1 MNAPKLWSLQGK
13 AILVVDDFP
22 GMRSMMRGML
32 SAYGADDITDTSNGE
47 EAIKR
52 MRDKSFDIV
61 LCDYNLGEGQDGQ
74 QVLEEAKEDDL
85 LPYSSIFIMTT
96 AENSMEMVMGAA
108 EYQPDDYLSKPF
120 TKQVLQT
127 RLKRLLAR
135 KSSLRKIAS
144 AMQRKDYSHAL
155 SLCEKQL
162 ALQPG
167 NRFELLKLK
176 GELSIKAQRYDAA
189 AAAFAEVMAERELP
203 WAKLG
208 YGETLYHRERY
219 EEAKTTFKELIKSHP
234 NYVFAHD
241 WLARVYEK
249 LDELD
254 KAQGVLTEATE
265 KSPKAVLRQRAL
277 AEISQ
282 QNEDL
287 DTAEEAYRRVMRL
300 GKNSCYKSP
309 TDYASLSRVYLQKG
323 NNVEA
328 VKTLA
333 SMKKEFRR
341 GKSLNRLHALI
352 LEITLYREMAREDEA
367 RKGINE
373 AMKLFRDNP
382 AGLTTPLAME
392 LANACYGLGLK
403 EEGDEIVRHIVR
415 NNHEDQDILAG
426 VQTMMEDCGI
436 GDDAADLIAA
446 TRDEVIALN
455 NRGVEL
461 ATSGALQ
468 DSIKLFAQAA
478 EGMPENLVINL
489 NAAQSL
495 IMFMQRYGA
504 VPEFLEQ
511 TQGYLVRAQALN
523 KPSQK
528 QDKLQ
533 TAYRKLVTSLA
544 KGMRQQQP

>member
-1 MNAPKLWSLQGK
+1 MKAPKLWSLQGK
-13 AILVVDDFP
+13 SILVVDDFP

-52 MRDKSFDIV
+52 MHDKSFDIV
-61 LCDYNLGEGQDGQ
+61 LCDYNLGEGKDGQ
-74 QVLEEAKEDDL
+74 QVLEEAKEDNL

-135 KSSLRKIAS
+135 KSSLRKIAR

-167 NRFELLKLK
+167 NRFELLRLK
-176 GELSIKAQRYDAA
+176 GELSIKAQRFDAA

-208 YGETLYHRERY
+208 YGEALYHRKRY
-219 EEAKTTFKELIKSHP
+219 EEAKTTFKELIKASP

-249 LDELD
+249 LEEPEM
-254 KAQGVLTEATE
+254 AQEILTEATE

-277 AEISQ
+277 AEISH

-287 DTAEEAYRRVMRL
+287 DSAEEAYRRVMRL

-309 TDYASLSRVYLQKG
+309 ADYASLSRVYLQKG
-323 NNVEA
+323 NNGEA
-328 VKTLA
+328 MKTLTL
-333 SMKKEFRR
+333 MKKEFHR
-341 GKSLNRLHALI
+341 GKSGDRLHAII
-352 LEITLYREMAREDEA
+352 LEIMLYRDMAREDEA
-367 RKGINE
+367 RKGITE
-373 AMKLFRDNP
+373 AMTLFRDNP
-382 AGLTTPLAME
+382 GGLNTLLAMD
-392 LANACYGLGLK
+392 LAGACYGLGLK

-415 NNHEDQDILAG
+415 NNHEDQDILDS
-426 VQTMMEDCGI
+426 VQSMMEDCGI
-436 GDDAADLIAA
+436 GDSAADLIAA
-446 TRDEVIALN
+446 TRDEVITLN
-455 NRGVEL
+455 NRGVEM
-461 ATSGALQ
+461 ATNGALQ

-478 EGMPENLVINL
+478 DGMPENLVINL

-504 VPEFLEQ
+504 APEFLEQ
-511 TQGYLVRAQALN
+511 TQSYLMRVQSLN

-533 TAYRKLVTSLA
+533 IAYRKLVTSLA
-544 KGMRQQQP
+544 KA

>member
-1 MNAPKLWSLQGK
+1 MKAPKLWSLQGK
-13 AILVVDDFP
+13 SILVVDDFP
-22 GMRSMMRGML
+22 GMRSMLRGML

-61 LCDYNLGEGQDGQ
+61 LCDYNLGEGKDGQ

-144 AMQRKDYSHAL
+144 AMQRRDYNHAL

-176 GELSIKAQRYDAA
+176 GELSIKAQRFDAA

-208 YGETLYHRERY
+208 YGETLYHRQRY
-219 EEAKTTFKELIKSHP
+219 EEAKTTFKELIKSNP

-241 WLARVYEK
+241 WLARTHEK
-249 LDELD
+249 LDEL
-254 KAQGVLTEATE
+254 KLAQEVLTEATE

-282 QNEDL
+282 KNEDL

-323 NNVEA
+323 DNLEA
-328 VKTLA
+328 MKTLA
-333 SMKKEFRR
+333 SMKKEFRSSR
-341 GKSLNRLHALI
+341 SGDRLHAII
-352 LEITLYREMAREDEA
+352 LEIMLYKDMGRDDEA
-367 RKGINE
+367 RKGISE

-382 AGLTTPLAME
+382 AGLNTPLAMN
-392 LANACYGLGLK
+392 LASACYALGQK

-415 NNHEDQDILAG
+415 NNHEDQDILDQ
-426 VQTMMEDCGI
+426 VQTMMEGCGI
-436 GDDAADLIAA
+436 GDSAADLIAA

-511 TQGYLVRAQALN
+511 TQGYLLRAQALN

-544 KGMRQQQP
+544 KGMRQKQA

>member
-1 MNAPKLWSLQGK
+1 MKAPKLWTLQGK

-22 GMRSMMRGML
+22 GMRSMLRGML
-32 SAYGADDITDTSNGE
+32 SAYGADDITDATNGE
-47 EAIKR
+47 QAVKR
-52 MRDKSFDIV
+52 MRDKTFDIV
-61 LCDYNLGEGQDGQ
+61 LCDYNLGEGKDGQ
-74 QVLEEAKEDDL
+74 QVLEEAKEREL
-85 LPYSSIFIMTT
+85 LPYSAIFIMTT

-135 KSSLRKIAS
+135 KSSLRKIAG
-144 AMQRKDYSHAL
+144 AMQRKDYAHAI

-167 NRFELLKLK
+167 NRFELLKLL
-176 GELSIKAQRYDAA
+176 GELCIKAQRYDAA
-189 AAAFAEVMAERELP
+189 AAAYAEVMRERELP

-208 YGETLYHRERY
+208 YGEALFHRERY
-219 EEAKTTFKELIKSHP
+219 QEARDTFEELIKANP
-234 NYVFAHD
+234 NYVFAYD

-249 LDELD
+249 LEDLQ
-254 KAQGVLTEATE
+254 KAQQLLIEATE
-265 KSPKAVLRQRAL
+265 KSPKALLRQRAL
-277 AEISQ
+277 AEVSQ
-282 QNEDL
+282 QNDDL
-287 DTAEEAYRRVMRL
+287 DTAEEAYRRAMRL
-300 GKNSCYKSP
+300 GKHSCYKSP
-309 TDYASLSRVYLQKG
+309 TDYASLSRVYLQKS
-323 NNVEA
+323 NNAEA
-328 VKTLA
+328 AKTLS
-333 SMKKEFRR
+333 SMKKEFR
-341 GKSLNRLHALI
+341 GGNAGDRLHALV
-352 LEITLYREMAREDEA
+352 LEATLYKDMERNDEA
-367 RKGINE
+367 RNSVAE
-373 AMKLFRDNP
+373 AMKLFRDDP
-382 AGLTTPLAME
+382 GALATPLAME
-392 LANACYGLGLK
+392 LARACYGLGLQ
-403 EEGDEIVRHIVR
+403 EEGDEVVRHIVR
-415 NNHEDQDILAG
+415 NNHDDQDALDQ

-436 GDDAADLIAA
+436 GASASELIAA

-461 ATSGALQ
+461 ATNGALQ

-511 TQGYLVRAQALN
+511 TQSYLLRAQSLN

-533 TAYRKLVTSLA
+533 TAFRKLVTSLA
-544 KGMRQQQP
+544 KA

>member
-219 EEAKTTFKELIKSHP
+219 EEAKTTFKELIRSHP

-249 LDELD
+249 LDQLD
-254 KAQGVLTEATE
+254 MAQEVLTEATE

-277 AEISQ
+277 AEISR

-309 TDYASLSRVYLQKG
+309 ADYASLSRVYLQKG

-341 GKSLNRLHALI
+341 GKSANRLHALI

-367 RKGINE
+367 RKGIAE

-415 NNHEDQDILAG
+415 NNHEDQDILDG
-426 VQTMMEDCGI
+426 VQAMMEGCGI
-436 GDDAADLIAA
+436 GDAAADLIAA

-461 ATSGALQ
+461 ATNGALQ

-511 TQGYLVRAQALN
+511 TQGYLLRAQALG

-544 KGMRQQQP
+544 KGTGRKQP

>member
-32 SAYGADDITDTSNGE
+32 SAYGADDITDTANGE
-47 EAIKR
+47 EAIKC

-219 EEAKTTFKELIKSHP
+219 EEAKTTFKELIRSHP

-249 LDELD
+249 LDQLD
-254 KAQGVLTEATE
+254 MAQEVLTEATE

-277 AEISQ
+277 AEISR

-309 TDYASLSRVYLQKG
+309 ADYASLSRVYLQKG

-341 GKSLNRLHALI
+341 GKSANRLHALI

-367 RKGINE
+367 RKGIAE

-415 NNHEDQDILAG
+415 NNHENQDILDG
-426 VQTMMEDCGI
+426 VQAMMEGCGI
-436 GDDAADLIAA
+436 GDAAADLIAA

-461 ATSGALQ
+461 ATNGALQ

-511 TQGYLVRAQALN
+511 TQGYLLRAQALG

-544 KGMRQQQP
+544 KGAGRKQP

>member
-1 MNAPKLWSLQGK
+1 MKSPKLWSLQGK
-13 AILVVDDFP
+13 SILVVDDFP

-52 MRDKSFDIV
+52 MHDKSFDIV
-61 LCDYNLGEGQDGQ
+61 LCDYNLGEGKDGQ
-74 QVLEEAKEDDL
+74 QVLEEAKEDNL

-135 KSSLRKIAS
+135 KSSLRKIAR

-167 NRFELLKLK
+167 NRFELLRLK
-176 GELSIKAQRYDAA
+176 GELSIKAQRFDAA
-189 AAAFAEVMAERELP
+189 AAAFAEVMSERELP

-208 YGETLYHRERY
+208 YGEALYHRKRY
-219 EEAKTTFKELIKSHP
+219 EEAKTTFKELIKASP

-249 LDELD
+249 LEEPEM
-254 KAQGVLTEATE
+254 AQEILTEATE

-277 AEISQ
+277 AEISH

-287 DTAEEAYRRVMRL
+287 DSAEEAYRRVMRL

-323 NNVEA
+323 NNGEA
-328 VKTLA
+328 MKTLA
-333 SMKKEFRR
+333 LMKKEFHR
-341 GKSLNRLHALI
+341 GKSGDRLHAII
-352 LEITLYREMAREDEA
+352 LEIMLYRDMAREDEA
-367 RKGINE
+367 RKGIAE
-373 AMKLFRDNP
+373 AMTLFRDNP
-382 AGLTTPLAME
+382 GGLNTRLAMD
-392 LANACYGLGLK
+392 LAGACYGLGLK

-415 NNHEDQDILAG
+415 NNHEDQDILDG
-426 VQTMMEDCGI
+426 VQNMMEDCGI
-436 GDDAADLIAA
+436 GDSAADLIAA
-446 TRDEVIALN
+446 TRDEVITLN
-455 NRGVEL
+455 NRGVEM
-461 ATSGALQ
+461 ATHGALQ

-478 EGMPENLVINL
+478 DGMPENLAINL

-504 VPEFLEQ
+504 APEFLEQ
-511 TQGYLVRAQALN
+511 TQSYLMRVQSLN

-533 TAYRKLVTSLA
+533 IAYRKLVTSLA
-544 KGMRQQQP
+544 KA

>member
-1 MNAPKLWSLQGK
+1 MKAPKLWTLQGK

-22 GMRSMMRGML
+22 GMRSMLRGML
-32 SAYGADDITDTSNGE
+32 SAYGADDITDATNGE
-47 EAIKR
+47 QAVKR
-52 MRDKSFDIV
+52 MREKTFDIV
-61 LCDYNLGEGQDGQ
+61 LCDYNLGEGKDGQ
-74 QVLEEAKEDDL
+74 QVLEEAKEREL
-85 LPYSSIFIMTT
+85 LPYSAIFIMTT

-135 KSSLRKIAS
+135 KSSLRKIAG
-144 AMQRKDYSHAL
+144 AMQRKDYAHAI

-167 NRFELLKLK
+167 NRFELLKLL
-176 GELSIKAQRYDAA
+176 GELCIKAQRYDAA
-189 AAAFAEVMAERELP
+189 AAAYAEVMRERELP

-208 YGETLYHRERY
+208 YGEALFHRERY
-219 EEAKTTFKELIKSHP
+219 QEARDTFEELIKANP
-234 NYVFAHD
+234 NYVFAYD

-249 LDELD
+249 LEDLQ
-254 KAQGVLTEATE
+254 KAQQLLIEATE
-265 KSPKAVLRQRAL
+265 KSPKALLRQRAL
-277 AEISQ
+277 AEVSQ
-282 QNEDL
+282 QNDDL
-287 DTAEEAYRRVMRL
+287 DTAEEAYRRAMRL
-300 GKNSCYKSP
+300 GKHSCYKSP
-309 TDYASLSRVYLQKG
+309 TDYASLSRVYLQKS
-323 NNVEA
+323 NNAEA
-328 VKTLA
+328 AKTLS
-333 SMKKEFRR
+333 SMKKEFR
-341 GKSLNRLHALI
+341 GGNAGDRLHALV
-352 LEITLYREMAREDEA
+352 LEATLYKDMERNDEA
-367 RKGINE
+367 RNSVAE
-373 AMKLFRDNP
+373 AMKLFRDDP
-382 AGLTTPLAME
+382 GALATPLAME
-392 LANACYGLGLK
+392 LARACYGLGLQ
-403 EEGDEIVRHIVR
+403 EEGDEVVRHIVR
-415 NNHEDQDILAG
+415 NNHDDQDALDQ

-436 GDDAADLIAA
+436 GASASELIAA

-461 ATSGALQ
+461 ATNGALQ

-511 TQGYLVRAQALN
+511 TQGYLLRAQSLN

-533 TAYRKLVTSLA
+533 TAFRKLVTSLA
-544 KGMRQQQP
+544 KA

>member
-32 SAYGADDITDTSNGE
+32 SAYGADDITDTANGE

-219 EEAKTTFKELIKSHP
+219 EEAKTTFKELIRSHP

-249 LDELD
+249 LDQLD
-254 KAQGVLTEATE
+254 MAQEVLTEATE

-277 AEISQ
+277 AEISR

-309 TDYASLSRVYLQKG
+309 ADYASLSRVYLQKG

-341 GKSLNRLHALI
+341 GKSANRLHALI

-367 RKGINE
+367 RKGIAE

-415 NNHEDQDILAG
+415 NNHEDQDILDG
-426 VQTMMEDCGI
+426 VQAMMEGCGI
-436 GDDAADLIAA
+436 GDAAADLIAA

-461 ATSGALQ
+461 ATNGALQ

-511 TQGYLVRAQALN
+511 TQGYLLRAQALG

-544 KGMRQQQP
+544 KGTGRKQP

>member
-1 MNAPKLWSLQGK
+1 MSIPKLWTLQGK

-22 GMRSMMRGML
+22 GMRSMLRGML
-32 SAYGADDITDTSNGE
+32 SAYGADDISDATNGE
-47 EAIKR
+47 QAVKR
-52 MRDKSFDIV
+52 MLDQTFDIV
-61 LCDYNLGEGQDGQ
+61 LCDYNLGEGKDGQ
-74 QVLEEAKEDDL
+74 QVLEEAKEREL

-144 AMQRKDYSHAL
+144 AMQRRDYTHAL
-155 SLCEKQL
+155 GLCEKQL

-167 NRFELLKLK
+167 NRFELLKLQ
-176 GELSIKAQRYDAA
+176 GELSIKAQRFDAA
-189 AAAFAEVMAERELP
+189 AAAYAEVMRERELP

-208 YGETLYHRERY
+208 YGEALYHRERY
-219 EEAKTTFKELIKSHP
+219 EEARDTFEELIKAHP
-234 NYVFAHD
+234 NYVFAYD

-249 LDELD
+249 LDDLQ
-254 KAQGVLTEATE
+254 KAQELLVEATE
-265 KSPKAVLRQRAL
+265 KSPKALLRQRAL

-287 DTAEEAYRRVMRL
+287 DTAEAAYRRVMRL
-300 GKNSCYKSP
+300 GKHSCYKSP
-309 TDYASLSRVYLQKG
+309 TDYASLSRVYLQQS
-323 NNVEA
+323 NDAEA
-328 VKTLA
+328 AKTLS
-333 SMKKEFRR
+333 SMKKEFR
-341 GKSLNRLHALI
+341 GSGAGDRLHALV
-352 LEITLYREMAREDEA
+352 LEASLYRDMGQEDEA
-367 RKGINE
+367 RGSVAE
-373 AMKLFRDNP
+373 AMKLFRDDP
-382 AGLTTPLAME
+382 AALATPLAMD
-392 LANACYGLGLK
+392 LARVCYGLALN
-403 EEGDEIVRHIVR
+403 EEGDEVVRHIVR
-415 NNHEDQDILAG
+415 NNHDDQDILEQ
-426 VQTMMEDCGI
+426 VQRMMEGCGI
-436 GDDAADLIAA
+436 GASASELIAA
-446 TRDEVIALN
+446 TRDEVVALN

-461 ATSGALQ
+461 ATQGALQ

-511 TQGYLVRAQALN
+511 TQGYLLRAQSLN

-544 KGMRQQQP
+544 KA

>member
-1 MNAPKLWSLQGK
+1 MKAPKLWSLQGK
-13 AILVVDDFP
+13 SILVVDDFP
-22 GMRSMMRGML
+22 GMRSMLRGML

-61 LCDYNLGEGQDGQ
+61 LCDYNLGEGKDGQ

-144 AMQRKDYSHAL
+144 AMQRRDYNHAL

-176 GELSIKAQRYDAA
+176 GELSIKAQRFDAA

-208 YGETLYHRERY
+208 YGETLYHRQRY
-219 EEAKTTFKELIKSHP
+219 EEAKTTFKELIKSNP

-241 WLARVYEK
+241 WLARTHEK
-249 LDELD
+249 LDEL
-254 KAQGVLTEATE
+254 KLAQEVLTEATE

-282 QNEDL
+282 KNEDL

-323 NNVEA
+323 DNLEA
-328 VKTLA
+328 MKTLA
-333 SMKKEFRR
+333 SMKKEFRCGR
-341 GKSLNRLHALI
+341 SGDRLHAII
-352 LEITLYREMAREDEA
+352 LEIMLYKDMGRDDEA
-367 RKGINE
+367 RKGIGE

-382 AGLTTPLAME
+382 AGLNTPLAMD
-392 LANACYGLGLK
+392 LASACYALGKK

-415 NNHEDQDILAG
+415 NNHEDQDILDQ
-426 VQTMMEDCGI
+426 VQTMMEGCGI
-436 GDDAADLIAA
+436 GDSAADLIAD

-511 TQGYLVRAQALN
+511 TQGYLLRAQALN

-544 KGMRQQQP
+544 KGMRQKQA